1 MNKILVSGI
10 TGFVGGNLKAYLK
23 NKYEVIGI
31 SRKANNTQTVIENKE
46 IDNAILNTANA
57 FIHLAGK
64 AHDLLKAASDQEYY
78 DVNTELTKSFF
89 DKFLESECSVFI
101 FMSSVKAVT
110 DKVEDKLTEST
121 KTEPKTIY
129 GKSKLLAEQY
139 ILSKKIPEN
148 KYVYIL
154 RPCMIHGPNN
164 KGNLNLLHRIIKK
177 GIPYPLGAY
186 ENKRSF
192 LSVNNLC
199 FAIEKLIKKK
209 PNSGVYNIADNDAIS
224 TNELVTIIAE
234 TIEKKTN
241 ILRVPKLL
249 IHLFAKIGDVLPIPL
264 NTERLE
270 KLTENYIVSNDKII
284 KAIETDFPSSTK
296 EGIKTTIQSFKQ

>member
-296 EGIKTTIQSFKQ
+296 EGIKTAIQSFKQ